1 MWRVVCAYACMMHA
15 RMGVYP
21 GRNAHAR
28 KQTHSSSHT
37 THVRER
43 THART
48 HLHASTR
55 KHEGIGAQ
63 VDERCARLITHLR
76 DVAASS
82 PSKAAVCVG
91 HSHLFRRIF
100 SKHFAKLAEAQARGY
115 GGGGGG
121 PGVERPEWHKSEL
134 GKMLQTTVLA
144 NCGVVALDLD
154 QSGCIQ
160 EARLLFGSSFRA
172 GHFDAAHD
180 SSGEH

>member
-1 MWRVVCAYACMMHA
+1 MACCVCVCVYDA
-15 RMGVYP
+15 RSDGCLS
-21 GRNAHAR
+21 RQKCARTQTDALILAHN
-28 KQTHSSSHT
+28 T
-37 THVRER
+37 R
-43 THART
+43 TRAHART

-63 VDERCARLITHLR
+63 VDERCARLIAHLR

-91 HSHLFRRIF
+91 HSHFFRRIF

>member
-1 MWRVVCAYACMMHA
+1 M
-15 RMGVYP
+15 
-21 GRNAHAR
+21 
-28 KQTHSSSHT
+28 
-37 THVRER
+37 R
-43 THART
+43 THAKSRT
-48 HLHASTR
+48 HPCTQHTYASARTHAHTHIHISTR
-55 KHEGIGAQ
+55 KHEGTGAQ
-63 VDERCARLITHLR
+63 VDERCARLIAHLR

-91 HSHLFRRIF
+91 HSQLFRRIF

-121 PGVERPEWHKSEL
+121 PGVEKPEWHKSEL